1 MKRVEN
7 SRTNLCGMLRRIVV
21 LLALGAATLFSRHL
35 PIQVFGTAQGLPRNF
50 VECMVPGSTGLLWFC
65 TSEGLARFDGYRF
78 RVFGSEDGLPS
89 RTVVNFVP
97 SRKGGFWVVTN
108 RGVCRIAAGSNVGQ
122 PCRLLDV
129 DQMQG
134 EFISNGVLESRAGE
148 TWFATTTALY
158 RLSADGGRLERATL
172 DVPPRHLIFTIAD
185 GYDGSLLVG
194 TNFELFEWKADLG
207 MRNLTESFGP
217 IGVRQLLRV
226 SPDEFWF
233 VFDHDFYRMIRR
245 GTGQAIQ
252 RQKIERGG
260 NLSSLIR
267 RRDGTIWSAGWG
279 GIVRLAIGD
288 DGKIRQ
294 VERYSEEDGLPYSGV
309 TALSEDAQGD
319 LWGATDGAGVFRILE
334 SGFVSY
340 STKDGLGNA
349 RIASVFEDRSGRVV
363 VQPSSWD
370 MGPSILVK
378 EGDGF
383 RLIPIRHPPSITY
396 FGWGWNQY
404 IVPAHDGEWWVS
416 TGQGLLR
423 FPKLARDEDLSRTAP
438 TVYNDR
444 SPLGCLTVFRTFED
458 SAGDIWISCTDPKQQ
473 LTRWE
478 RKTGRFQHWSASEGW
493 PEDNM
498 TTVIREAQPGTF
510 WIGTMQSLVRFRNG
524 RFEVFALT
532 SGGSWPGIRDLLLD
546 RAGHLWVASHH
557 LGIFRCDNP
566 NNATPVF
573 RSYTMREGL
582 SSDALSSLVED
593 DAGFIY
599 AGGARGV
606 DRIDPRA
613 PIVDARIRH
622 FTVAEGLPD
631 SEQNAA
637 FRDHHGHLWFGTLR
651 GLAEFDP
658 AKVVKQSP
666 PEVYL
671 MRLRVRGEDVPLPWE
686 GARTLSFDLAADR
699 NQIEVE
705 YAGVGIHAPESLRY
719 QYRLGGVD
727 HDWSNPVQQLSVNFA
742 SLPSGVFHF
751 EVRAVDSEGQSSPKP
766 AGFDVLIQAPLWRRW
781 WFLTTMAVLFAAGV
795 ATMYNYRVRQ
805 LLAMERLRTR
815 IATDL
820 HDDIGASLTQIS
832 ILSELAR
839 RGSTSQVLLD
849 IANIARGI
857 VSEMS
862 DIVWAVNPRHDRFD
876 ELVHRMRRFASD
888 VLGGADIDL
897 NFDTEKLPAAIAVP
911 LEARRPLYLIFKEAV
926 NNVARHSGASE
937 TTIRLELDHHQLIMT
952 VEDNGCGFDPQPRY
966 PGEGLA
972 SIARRMRNLGGSA
985 VWDSRPGAGTHF
997 TATLPLSPRTSLH
1010 ELMGPFRRAPLK

>member
-1 MKRVEN
+1 MKR
-7 SRTNLCGMLRRIVV
+7 IAV

-35 PIQVFGTAQGLPRNF
+35 PIQVFATAQGLPRNF
-50 VECMVPGSTGLLWFC
+50 VGCMVPGSSGLLWFC
-65 TSEGLARFDGYRF
+65 TTEGLARFDGYRF

-89 RTVVNFVP
+89 RTVLDFVP
-97 SRKGGFWVVTN
+97 SRNGGFWVVTN
-108 RGVCRIAAGSNVGQ
+108 RGVCRIPAGSKVGQ
-122 PCRLLDV
+122 PCRLLEV

-134 EFISNGVLESRAGE
+134 EFISSGVLESQAGE

-172 DVPPRHLIFTIAD
+172 EVPPHQAILTIAD
-185 GYDGSLLVG
+185 GNEGSLLVG
-194 TNFELFEWKADLG
+194 TNFALLEWKAGQG
-207 MRNLTESFGP
+207 MRNLTESIGP
-217 IGVRQLLRV
+217 IGVHQLLRV
-226 SPDEFWF
+226 SADEIWF
-233 VFDHDFYRMIRR
+233 VFGHDFFRMVWR
-245 GTGQAIQ
+245 GTGQAIE
-252 RQKIERGG
+252 RQKIE
-260 NLSSLIR
+260 NSANFSSLIR
-267 RRDGTIWSAGWG
+267 RRDGTIWGGGWG
-279 GIVRLAIGD
+279 GIVRLAIVG
-288 DGKIRQ
+288 GQIRQ
-294 VERYSEEDGLPYSGV
+294 VERYTEEDGLPYQGI
-309 TALSEDAQGD
+309 TALTEDAQGD

-370 MGPSILVK
+370 IGPNILVK

-383 RLIPIRHPPSITY
+383 KLIPIRHPPYITN

-404 IVPAHDGEWWVS
+404 IVPARDGEWWVS

-423 FPKLARDEDLSRTAP
+423 FPKLARDEDLSRKTP
-438 TVYNDR
+438 TVYDDR
-444 SPLGCLTVFRTFED
+444 SPLGCLNVFRTFED
-458 SAGDIWISCTDPKQQ
+458 STGDIWVSCTDPKQQ

-478 RKTGRFQHWSASEGW
+478 RKTGQFHHWSASEGW

-510 WIGTMQSLVRFRNG
+510 WIGAMQSLVRFRNG
-524 RFEVFALT
+524 RFQVFAP
-532 SGGSWPGIRDLLLD
+532 SNERSWPGIRDLLLD
-546 RAGHLWVASHH
+546 RAGRLWVASHH
-557 LGIFRCDNP
+557 VGIIRCDNP
-566 NNATPVF
+566 NDATPVF

-582 SSDALSSLVED
+582 SSDAVSSLVED

-606 DRIDPRA
+606 DRIDPRT
-613 PIVDARIRH
+613 PIADARVRH
-622 FTVAEGLPD
+622 FMVAEGLPD
-631 SEQNAA
+631 SEQNTA
-637 FRDHHGHLWFGTLR
+637 FRDHRGHLWFGALR

-658 AKVVKQSP
+658 SKVVRRSP

-705 YAGVGIHAPESLRY
+705 YAGVGVHAPESLRY

-727 HDWSNPVQQLSVNFA
+727 RDWSTPVQQLSVNFA
-742 SLPSGVFHF
+742 SLPQGIFHF
-751 EVRAVDSEGQSSPKP
+751 GVRAVDSEGQSSLKP
-766 AGFDVLIQAPLWRRW
+766 AGFDVFIQAPLWRRW
-781 WFLTTMAVLFAAGV
+781 WFVTAITALLATGV
-795 ATMYNYRVRQ
+795 FTLYNYRVRH

-839 RGSTSQVLLD
+839 RGSTPQVLLD

-862 DIVWAVNPRHDRFD
+862 DIVWAVNPRHDRFE

-888 VLGGADIDL
+888 VLGGADIEL
-897 NFDTEKLPAAIAVP
+897 KFETEKLPVSLVVP
-911 LEARRPLYLIFKEAV
+911 LDARRPLYLIFKEAV
-926 NNVARHSGASE
+926 NNVARHSGATE
-937 TTIRLELDHHQLIMT
+937 TNIHLELNNHLLTMT
-952 VEDNGCGFDPQPRY
+952 VEDNGCGFDAAARY
-966 PGEGLA
+966 SGEGLT

-985 VWDSRPGAGTHF
+985 VWDSQTGIGTRF
-997 TATLPLSPRTSLH
+997 TASLPLRQRTPLH
-1010 ELMGPFRRAPLK
+1010 ELMGTFRRAPIK

>member
-1 MKRVEN
+1 M
-7 SRTNLCGMLRRIVV
+7 SLYDMLARTGV

-35 PIQVFGTAQGLPRNF
+35 PIQVFATAQGLPRNF

-65 TSEGLARFDGYRF
+65 TTEGLARFDGYRF
-78 RVFGSEDGLPS
+78 RVFGTEDGLPS
-89 RTVVNFVP
+89 RTVLNFVP
-97 SRKGGFWVVTN
+97 SRKGGFWVVTD

-122 PCRLLDV
+122 PCRLLEV

-134 EFISNGVLESRAGE
+134 EFISDGVLESQTGE

-158 RLSADGGRLERATL
+158 RLSADGGRLGRVTL
-172 DVPPRHLIFTIAD
+172 EVPAHHGIRTIAD
-185 GYDGSLLVG
+185 GYDGSVLVG
-194 TNFELFEWKADLG
+194 TEFELLEWKASQET
-207 MRNLTESFGP
+207 RNLSESFGA
-217 IGVRQLLRV
+217 IGVHQLLRV
-226 SPDEFWF
+226 SADEIWF
-233 VFDHDFYRMIRR
+233 VFRNDFFRMVRR
-245 GTGQAIQ
+245 GTSQTIQ
-252 RQKIERGG
+252 RQKIESSVSF
-260 NLSSLIR
+260 SSLIR
-267 RRDGTIWSAGWG
+267 RRDGTICAAGWG
-279 GIVRLAIGD
+279 GIVRLAIGT
-288 DGKIRQ
+288 GGEIRQ
-294 VERYSEEDGLPYSGV
+294 VERYTEEDGLPYPGI

-349 RIASVFEDRSGRVV
+349 RIASVFEDRSGSVV
-363 VQPSSWD
+363 VQSGWD
-370 MGPSILVK
+370 VAPNIRVK
-378 EGDGF
+378 ERDRF
-383 RLIPIRHPPSITY
+383 VIIPIRHPPSITY

-416 TGQGLLR
+416 TGQALLR
-423 FPKLARDEDLSRTAP
+423 FPKLTRDDDLSRTAP
-438 TVYNDR
+438 KVYDDR
-444 SPLGCLTVFRTFED
+444 SPLGCKEVFRAFED
-458 SAGDIWISCTDPKQQ
+458 SSGDIWVSCLLPKQQ

-478 RKTGRFQHWSASEGW
+478 RKTGQFHHWSASEGW

-510 WIGTMQSLVRFRNG
+510 WIGAIQSLVRFRNG
-524 RFEVFALT
+524 RFEVFAL
-532 SGGSWPGIRDLLLD
+532 SSERSRPGIRDLLLD
-546 RAGHLWVASHH
+546 RAGRLWVASHR
-557 LGIFRCDNP
+557 LGVFRCDNP
-566 NNATPVF
+566 NDVTPVF

-613 PIVDARIRH
+613 PIGDARIRH

-631 SEQNAA
+631 SEQNTA

-658 AKVVKQSP
+658 AKVVRQSP

-719 QYRLGGVD
+719 QYRLGSVNR
-727 HDWSNPVQQLSVNFA
+727 DWSNPVQQLSVNFA
-742 SLPSGVFHF
+742 SLPSGIFHF
-751 EVRAVDSEGQSSPKP
+751 EVRAVDSEGQSSSKP
-766 AGFDVLIQAPLWRRW
+766 AGFDVFIQAPLWRRW
-781 WFLTTMAVLFAAGV
+781 WFVTAITALLATGV
-795 ATMYNYRVRQ
+795 FTLYNYRVRQ

-839 RGSTSQVLLD
+839 RRSTPQVLSD

-857 VSEMS
+857 VAEMS
-862 DIVWAVNPRHDRFD
+862 DIVWAVNPRHDRFED
-876 ELVHRMRRFASD
+876 LVHRMRRFASD
-888 VLGGADIDL
+888 VLGGADIEL
-897 NFDTEKLPAAIAVP
+897 EFETEKLPADIAVP
-911 LEARRPLYLIFKEAV
+911 LDARRPLYLIFKEAV
-926 NNVARHSGASE
+926 NNVARHSGAAE
-937 TTIRLELDHHQLIMT
+937 ANIRLELDHHVLIMT
-952 VEDNGCGFDPQPRY
+952 VEDNGCGFDPTPRY
-966 PGEGLA
+966 SGEGLT

-985 VWDSRPGAGTHF
+985 AWDSRQGGGTRF
-997 TATLPLSPRTSLH
+997 TASLPLPQRTSLH